1 MEEAEQLHLPPV
13 STADGQDTPQIYVLG
28 TTTALMSPPLPV
40 RRVVTATGGISQFQM
55 VCTIDPC
62 AAHSTLSAQPHTQA
76 APSALSS
83 AMASLAG
90 ATPSQPP
97 AATQPPSLGPN
108 PTPPTNP
115 PAVQNPGPSAS
126 APPGRNTTRS
136 YSLATIDRKYNQI
149 VSLVNGG
156 TSLEEAY
163 TDERQ
168 ADNLSTIQDRG
179 RG

>member
-1 MEEAEQLHLPPV
+1 MPTR
-13 STADGQDTPQIYVLG
+13 SGRSR
-28 TTTALMSPPLPV
+28 TTTSPSCQHCGRTGHTANICPRDDYSPDVPALTCTQCV

-62 AAHSTLSAQPHTQA
+62 AAHSTLSAQPPTQA

-97 AATQPPSLGPN
+97 APLNPTQPQRQPPPLGPN
-108 PTPPTNP
+108 PTNP
-115 PAVQNPGPSAS
+115 PAVPNPGPSSS

-136 YSLATIDRKYNQI
+136 YSWLQ
-149 VSLVNGG
+149 
-156 TSLEEAY
+156 
-163 TDERQ
+163 
-168 ADNLSTIQDRG
+168 STESTTRLFPW
-179 RG
+179 